1 MSMARRRPAQ
11 EAPCAAQPAPARALH
26 HERHRPE
33 QTTLYRLVQQHAASF
48 IAQAEASTGAG
59 LPRFIRDEFDAFLEC
74 GILAHG
80 FLRLRCGEC
89 GHDKLLAFSCKRRGF
104 CPSCGARRMSQ
115 TAAHLVDRVIP
126 HVPVRQWVLSLP
138 IPLRVL
144 LAAQPELVTP
154 VLQVVQRV
162 VERRLLDH
170 TGLKSDEGQ
179 GGAVTLI
186 QRFGSAANLNIHL
199 HCLVLDGVYRCGA
212 DGVPGFIEA
221 GAPTDEELHAL
232 LRTVIARLMKTL
244 TRRGVLVEDMG
255 QTWLAEPDAD
265 GEEAR
270 TLRPLQAAA
279 VTYRIAFGPRAGQ
292 KVVTLRGAMPREGRA
307 QQPLCADI
315 DGFSL
320 HAAVRVEAH
329 DRKRLEQLCRYIT
342 RPALSDERVQVNAA
356 GQVELKLKT
365 PWRDGTTHL
374 VMSPLELMQ
383 RLAALVPRPRLHLIR
398 FGVRITSLREVSGP
412 PLRDHGVL
420 APNAKLRPLVVP
432 QEPPAQAQAATEAAV
447 AADCEV
453 ETAQA
458 RPRRISWAR
467 LLKRVF
473 DIDMQHCPN
482 CGNGELKIIA
492 AILERPVIE
501 KILTHLGL
509 DPQPPPRGR
518 AREVGPAWGH

>member
-1 MSMARRRPAQ
+1 LTIEARKAVTGS
-11 EAPCAAQPAPARALH
+11 RADAYASGAH
-26 HERHRPE
+26 
-33 QTTLYRLVQQHAASF
+33 LVQQHAASF
-48 IAQAEASTGAG
+48 IAHTEASTGSE
-59 LPRFIRDEFDAFLEC
+59 LPRFIKDEFDAFLQC

-80 FLRLRCGEC
+80 FLRLRCGGC

-115 TAAHLVDRVIP
+115 TAAHLVDHVIP

-162 VERRLLDH
+162 LMRHLLESAQ
-170 TGLKSDEGQ
+170 LKTDEGH

-212 DGVPGFIEA
+212 DGVLEFVEVGS
-221 GAPTDEELHAL
+221 PTDDEVHAL
-232 LRTVIARLMKTL
+232 LQAIIARLMKLL

-255 QTWLAEPDAD
+255 QTYLAEPDTE
-265 GEEAR
+265 GEESR

-279 VTYRIAFGPRAGQ
+279 ITYRIAFGPRAGQ
-292 KVVTLRGAMPREGRA
+292 KVLTLGGAMPRESAAR
-307 QQPLCADI
+307 QRLCADI

-342 RPALSDERVQVNAA
+342 RPALSDERVQLNDA

-374 VMSPLELMQ
+374 VMSPLEFMQ

-398 FGVRITSLREVSGP
+398 F
-412 PLRDHGVL
+412 HGVL
-420 APNAKLRPLVVP
+420 ASNAKLRPLVVP
-432 QEPPAQAQAATEAAV
+432 QGPEVQEQATEVAV
-447 AADCEV
+447 PGECEV
-453 ETAQA
+453 ETGQA
-458 RPRRISWAR
+458 GPHRISWAQ

-482 CGNGELKIIA
+482 CGAGELKIIA

-518 AREVGPAWGH
+518 ARDAGQDFAT